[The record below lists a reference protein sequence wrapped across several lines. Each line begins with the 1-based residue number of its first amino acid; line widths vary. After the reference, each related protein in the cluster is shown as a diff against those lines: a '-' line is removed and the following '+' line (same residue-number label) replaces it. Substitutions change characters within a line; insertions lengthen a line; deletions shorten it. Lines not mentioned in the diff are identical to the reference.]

1 MAVRGAASLARP
13 GGDGASVRC
22 RPRTLP
28 DMAAAAR
35 DSAGLVGD
43 SPPMRALKDA
53 LSRVAA
59 SDAPVLLW
67 GETGTGKGAT
77 ARALHARSPRA
88 RAPFVVFDCAAVSP
102 ALVESELFGHERG
115 AFTGAAARRRG
126 CLERAGGG
134 TLLLDELS
142 DLPLELQPRL
152 LRALEDRTFS
162 RVGGH
167 ESLRLRARVVA
178 ALREDA
184 WGAVQSGRLRA
195 DLYFRLSA
203 LTLCLPPLRER
214 TEDVPALVD
223 AFAGEPL
230 WDALAAPLQSEL
242 LAHPWPGNVRELRNI
257 VQRLQCLPGEAPLAG
272 MRLPP
277 GPHLLPVDLRAPWK
291 TAREQ
296 LLAAFERA
304 YLDRLLSASSGNLA
318 QAARDAG
325 LDRSHLYV
333 LLRKHGQGR
342 AR

>member
-1 MAVRGAASLARP
+1 MEPVS
-13 GGDGASVRC
+13 GGG
-22 RPRTLP
+22 T
-28 DMAAAAR
+28 
-35 DSAGLVGD
+35 GLVGD
-43 SPPMRALKDA
+43 SPPMRALRDA
-53 LSRVAA
+53 LARVAA
-59 SDAPVLLW
+59 SDAPVLLC

-77 ARALHARSPRA
+77 ARALHVLSPRA
-88 RAPFVVFDCAAVSP
+88 AAPFVVFDCAAVSP

-152 LRALEDRTFS
+152 LRALEDRGFS

-167 ESLRLRARVVA
+167 EPLRLRARVVA
-178 ALREDA
+178 ASRGDA
-184 WGAVQSGRLRA
+184 WSAVQAGRLRA

-203 LTLCLPPLRER
+203 LTLSLPPLRGR
-214 TEDVPALVD
+214 AADIPALVD
-223 AFAGEPL
+223 AFAGAPL
-230 WDALAAPLQSEL
+230 WDALPAPLKSEL

-257 VQRLQCLPGEAPLAG
+257 VQRLKCLPDEAPLAG
-272 MRLPP
+272 AHLPR

-304 YLDRLLSASSGNLA
+304 YLDRLLGDAPGNLA
-318 QAARDAG
+318 RAAREAG

-333 LLRKHGQGR
+333 LLRKHGR